1 MPLTIRPR
9 RYNVHN
15 APIESFRT
23 HSNYLRAIH
32 SLILGPNRF
41 GTTNLYGNIAQ
52 LIVSSGLIQE
62 NLRNNFDVDQ
72 ARTCLQTAWGTE
84 ALLLMTGEVFQEEE
98 AIRLS
103 NNWLAV
109 QTYYVMYHCA
119 QALHVAQ
126 GHPRPENH
134 QKTQNAFHN
143 QWVDR
148 RGLLQPWTVG
158 YGPMGAINLPHDV
171 NVDHNV
177 HPWSSCEGYN
187 IWSLFTKALMTTRR
201 DEILEKHRKKRES
214 MKKALRQCW
223 ELKETARI
231 GQEKRPRKQPV
242 FPLPLLTTDE
252 KRGIEGSTR
261 AFTLIDYIYRLRIK
275 TNYEDSNMFID
286 GPEDG
291 YQSALVRSAFYSIAS
306 GTLFLYENAI
316 KATIG
321 RELLRQWASSWSER
335 NLPRGSTFGIA
346 GRCAHH

>member
-177 HPWSSCEGYN
+177 HPWSSCEGHN

-335 NLPRGSTFGIA
+335 NLPRGSTLGIA